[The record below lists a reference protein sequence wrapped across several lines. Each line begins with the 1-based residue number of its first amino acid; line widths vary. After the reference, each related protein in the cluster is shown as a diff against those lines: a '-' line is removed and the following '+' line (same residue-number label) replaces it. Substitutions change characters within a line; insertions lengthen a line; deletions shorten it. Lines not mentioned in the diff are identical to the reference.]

1 MVFPCCEY
9 ICKKKF
15 NKLFEYFQVG
25 KMIGND
31 INIIGIYNNKS
42 HKGSNEILGWN
53 VYNELIINIKNE

>member
-1 MVFPCCEY
+1 
-9 ICKKKF
+9 
-15 NKLFEYFQVG
+15 
-25 KMIGND
+25 MIGND